1 VKAIS
6 RRERAASGVAL
17 IIVMVVIT
25 VLSILA
31 GGFAFSMKVETR
43 LANNGG
49 QEPGMDWLGRSGVEL
64 ARYVL
69 AMQANL
75 TPGFD
80 ALNQKWAG
88 GTGETNDIL
97 AAISLEDNPLGQG
110 RFSVRIVDQ
119 ERKLNI
125 NMANEEII
133 QQALLNL
140 GADPRESG
148 GIADCLKDWL
158 DKDDHPHL
166 IGAES
171 DDYLSNP
178 NPGFLPYFA
187 KNGAIDDPVE
197 LLMVRGIT
205 PELYFGAGAGVSA
218 SSISGIGNV
227 RRAGQPVVSGSGFRE
242 LFVAVSGP
250 QVNVNTAPVEVLQ
263 TIPGIA
269 PDVAAGIVQTRAG
282 FDGVDG
288 NEDDLPFRNVGELI
302 NVPGV
307 TRGMVGQ
314 MQRFFN
320 VRSMTFEVRVQVEVG
335 SYRKTYIA
343 LLRRLGGRDVQI
355 AYMHPE

>member
-1 VKAIS
+1 MNTTARTA
-6 RRERAASGVAL
+6 RRQGGVAL

-43 LANNGG
+43 LASNGG
-49 QEPGMDWLGRSGVEL
+49 QEPTMDWLGRSGVEL

-75 TPGFD
+75 TPGYD

-97 AAISLEDNPLGQG
+97 AAVSLTDNPLGRG
-110 RFSVRIVDQ
+110 KFSVHIFDQ
-119 ERKLNI
+119 ERMLNI
-125 NMANEEII
+125 NMANEEIL
-133 QQALLNL
+133 QQALNNL

-148 GIADCLKDWL
+148 GIVDSIRDWI

-166 IGAES
+166 VGAES

-178 NPGFLPYFA
+178 NPGYLPYFA

-205 PELYFGAGAGVSA
+205 PEMYYG
-218 SSISGIGNV
+218 SSS
-227 RRAGQPVVSGSGFRE
+227 AGQRQGTVSRPAFRQTGQAMATGSGFKE
-242 LFVAVSGP
+242 LFVAISGP
-250 QVNVNTAPVEVLQ
+250 QVNVNTAPIEVLQ
-263 TIPGIA
+263 TIPGIT
-269 PDVAAGIVQTRAG
+269 PDVAAAIVQTRAG

-307 TRGMVGQ
+307 SRGMVAQ
-314 MQRFFN
+314 LQRFFS
-320 VRSMTFEVRVQVEVG
+320 VRSMTFEVRVETEVG
-335 SYRKTYIA
+335 DYHRTYVA
-343 LLRRLGGRDVQI
+343 MLRRVSNRDIQV
-355 AYMHPE
+355 AYLHPE